1 MTDME
6 MIESLVEAIQ
16 NDSKK
21 LDGIQKRQN
30 ILALN
35 ASIEA
40 ARAGEAGKG
49 FAVVAE
55 EIRQLSDQTNNASTQ
70 ITTIIGELTNDAN
83 KAMDS
88 IDKTVE
94 TVKEQNEMI
103 GTTADKFAIINDEVT
118 ALIEKFT
125 IIGHAMENISKST
138 TEINDN
144 IASLSASSEEVA
156 SLSNEGVQS
165 SNDAVSKFD
174 DFEEV
179 MKGIQNQ
186 ADRLSAVL
194 LRFRLLMKS
203 EIIRPFWMVTGRV
216 ESRL

>member
-1 MTDME
+1 
-6 MIESLVEAIQ
+6 
-16 NDSKK
+16 
-21 LDGIQKRQN
+21 
-30 ILALN
+30 
-35 ASIEA
+35 
-40 ARAGEAGKG
+40 
-49 FAVVAE
+49 
-55 EIRQLSDQTNNASTQ
+55 
-70 ITTIIGELTNDAN
+70 
-83 KAMDS
+83 
-88 IDKTVE
+88 
-94 TVKEQNEMI
+94 
-103 GTTADKFAIINDEVT
+103 DKFAIINDEVT

-186 ADRLSAVL
+186 ADRLSA
-194 LRFRLLMKS
+194 MAG
-203 EIIRPFWMVTGRV
+203 E
-216 ESRL
+216 